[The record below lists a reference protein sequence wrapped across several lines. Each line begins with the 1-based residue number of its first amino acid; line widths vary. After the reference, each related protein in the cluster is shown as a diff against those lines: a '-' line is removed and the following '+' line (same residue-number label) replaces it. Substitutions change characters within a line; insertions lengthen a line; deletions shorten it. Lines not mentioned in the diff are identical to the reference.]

1 MNAFE
6 AATSASSASVHLNAG
21 AVTWGNE
28 PKYLKDGNIDTT
40 LRSDISSLKDA
51 FVAAKSLKPM

>member
-6 AATSASSASVHLNAG
+6 ATTSASVNLKAG

-28 PKYLKDGNIDTT
+28 PEYLKDGNIDTT

-51 FVAAKSLKPM
+51 FAAAKSLKPM

>member
-1 MNAFE
+1 VKAFE
-6 AATSASSASVHLNAG
+6 ATTSASVHLNAG

-28 PKYLKDGNIDTT
+28 PEYLKDGNTDTT